1 MIQFWMDKG
10 IRGFRLDAIDN
21 IVKDGHG
28 GNDTHSEQIHTYL
41 MEMNQN
47 TYGKSEQILTVREKK
62 KKKNQKNGRRDW
74 KKKDGTACSG
84 ETMIFRV
91 SYRALEMTGN
101 RIGKN
106 QQKCWLSFSMG

>member
-1 MIQFWMDKG
+1 
-10 IRGFRLDAIDN
+10 
-21 IVKDGHG
+21 
-28 GNDTHSEQIHTYL
+28 

-47 TYGKSEQILTVREKK
+47 TYGKSEQILTVGETGGATVEMA
-62 KKKNQKNGRRDW
+62 QQYSDPESQELSMIFQFELMGIDGIRR